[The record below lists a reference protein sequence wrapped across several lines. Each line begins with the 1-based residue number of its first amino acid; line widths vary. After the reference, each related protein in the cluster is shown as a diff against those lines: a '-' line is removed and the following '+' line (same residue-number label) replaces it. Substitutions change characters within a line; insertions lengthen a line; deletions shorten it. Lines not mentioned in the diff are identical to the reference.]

1 MAASTA
7 LELAREL
14 GHERVQI
21 VQDSKTGL
29 TAVIAIH
36 DTTLG
41 RAIGGTRMRPYP
53 SLDAALEDAL
63 RLSHAMTAKATFAG
77 MPCGGG
83 KAVIVGDPRR
93 DKTPELL
100 LAFGR
105 AVEELGGRFFTGGD
119 MGIDADDLAI
129 IGRATSHIGHTPAMA
144 GVDASDLTAIG
155 VVAAMEVVAGRLGKP
170 LSACSVALQGLG
182 EVGGRLAEK
191 LAGQGVSLIV
201 TDTARGRLDAVV
213 RATGARAVAPEEIFD
228 VECDLFSP
236 CAAGE
241 VVTDEVVAGLRCRA
255 IVGAANNPLA
265 SPEVGDALARRG
277 VLFAPDFVV
286 NAGGLLSVLFE
297 TGVLDEAGIVARVER
312 IGADL
317 AELLERAAREGS
329 APFRVAER
337 IVAERLAAA
346 RASQAVAR
354 PAGAR
359 TAKRA

>member
-1 MAASTA
+1 MSDVFQ
-7 LELAREL
+7 LAREL
-14 GHERVQI
+14 GHERVLI
-21 VQDSKTGL
+21 VQEPAVGL
-29 TAVIAIH
+29 RAVVAIH

-41 RAIGGTRMRPYP
+41 RAIGGTRMRSYP
-53 SLDAALEDAL
+53 AFEDAIEDAL

-83 KAVIVGDPRR
+83 KAVIFGDPMR

-119 MGIDADDLAI
+119 MGIDADDLSVI
-129 IGRATSHIGHTPAMA
+129 SRATKHIGHAPAIA

-155 VVAAMEVVAGRLGKP
+155 VVSAMKIVARRLGKH
-170 LSACSVALQGLG
+170 LASCTVALQGLG
-182 EVGGRLAEK
+182 EVGGRLAER
-191 LAGQGVSLIV
+191 LAGSGVSLIV
-201 TDTARGRLDAVV
+201 TDTVRGRLDAVV
-213 RATGARAVAPEEIFD
+213 RATGARAVEPVEIFD

-236 CAAGE
+236 NAAGG
-241 VVTDEVVAGLRCRA
+241 VLDDDVAGRLRCRA

-265 SPEVGDALARRG
+265 SAAVGEALDRRG
-277 VLFAPDFVV
+277 VLYAPDFVV

-297 TGVLDEAGIVARVER
+297 TGVLDEAGIVKRVER

-317 AELLERAAREGS
+317 AELLDRAEREDAP
-329 APFRVAER
+329 PFRIADR

-346 RASQAVAR
+346 RAAAC
-354 PAGAR
+354 
-359 TAKRA
+359 RATPT

>member
-1 MAASTA
+1 MSDAVA
-7 LELAREL
+7 LAREL
-14 GHERVQI
+14 GHERVLI
-21 VQDSKTGL
+21 VQEPAAGL
-29 TAVIAIH
+29 QAVIALH

-41 RAIGGTRMRPYP
+41 HAIGGTRMRSYP
-53 SLDAALEDAL
+53 AFEDAMEDAL
-63 RLSHAMTAKATFAG
+63 RLSHAMTAKAAFAG

-83 KAVIVGDPRR
+83 KAVIDGDPLRE
-93 DKTPELL
+93 KTPELL

-105 AVEELGGRFFTGGD
+105 AVDELGGRFFTGGD
-119 MGIDADDLAI
+119 MGIDAADLAI
-129 IGRATSHIGHTPAMA
+129 MGRATSHIGHTPATA

-155 VVAAMEVVAGRLGKP
+155 VLAAMEVVAGRLGKP
-170 LSACSVALQGLG
+170 LASCTVALQGLG

-191 LAGQGVSLIV
+191 LAGKGVSLIV
-201 TDTARGRLDAVV
+201 TDTVRGRSDAVV
-213 RATGARAVAPEEIFD
+213 RATGARAVAPDEIFD

-241 VVTDEVVAGLRCRA
+241 IVTAGVAGQLRCRA

-265 SPEVGDALARRG
+265 SPEVGEDLHRRG
-277 VLFAPDFVV
+277 LLYAPDFVV

-297 TGVLDEAGIVARVER
+297 TGVLDETGIVRRVER

-317 AELLERAAREGS
+317 AELLGRAEREGS

-346 RASQAVAR
+346 RAAS
-354 PAGAR
+354 R
-359 TAKRA
+359 TATPA